1 MADGVCLAVG
11 TGVCV
16 VDGAGLSM
24 VIGAGL
30 IVWVGVGRGAGGGL
44 SRKGRLGLVLML
56 MGVRCLYCCGDEAPC
71 LP

>member
-1 MADGVCLAVG
+1 MADGVCLAVV
-11 TGVCV
+11 TA
-16 VDGAGLSM
+16 AGL
-24 VIGAGL
+24 VA
-30 IVWVGVGRGAGGGL
+30 WVGVGLGAGGGL